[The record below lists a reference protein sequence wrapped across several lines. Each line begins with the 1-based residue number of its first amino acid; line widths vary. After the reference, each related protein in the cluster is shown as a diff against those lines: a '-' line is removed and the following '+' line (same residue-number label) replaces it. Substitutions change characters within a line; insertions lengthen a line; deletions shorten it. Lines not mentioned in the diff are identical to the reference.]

1 MGRHSPGSHKGR
13 EPADGSTHNIIC
25 SRAQNVNFQKSPRVG
40 DTPALRCSGGEVR
53 YSPWSD
59 RVGSGSQGSQGQWR
73 QLFPVTGGTRLRA
86 AHSGQLSAVCG
97 HKLQTPVQ
105 SPGRVP
111 GTGQQR
117 PGVGGHPPGKE
128 EHRSP
133 PGQPLKFGGLNF
145 SNLSVWRLTK
155 LRRFHF
161 KFTVST
167 SPAIPGPCEEQLK
180 LTLLQLPVK
189 AKVYSL
195 MS

>member
-1 MGRHSPGSHKGR
+1 MVLR
-13 EPADGSTHNIIC
+13 TILC

-40 DTPALRCSGGEVR
+40 DTPALRCSGGEVGGN
-53 YSPWSD
+53 PWSD
-59 RVGSGSQGSQGQWR
+59 RVGSGSTG
-73 QLFPVTGGTRLRA
+73 PKDGGTNCSQA
-86 AHSGQLSAVCG
+86 QEWEYGWEQWDSGQLSALCG

-133 PGQPLKFGGLNF
+133 PGQPLKFGVLKF
-145 SNLSVWRLTK
+145 SHLSVWRLRK
-155 LRRFHF
+155 LRPFHF

-167 SPAIPGPCEEQLK
+167 RIAVPGPHE
-180 LTLLQLPVK
+180 
-189 AKVYSL
+189 
-195 MS
+195 